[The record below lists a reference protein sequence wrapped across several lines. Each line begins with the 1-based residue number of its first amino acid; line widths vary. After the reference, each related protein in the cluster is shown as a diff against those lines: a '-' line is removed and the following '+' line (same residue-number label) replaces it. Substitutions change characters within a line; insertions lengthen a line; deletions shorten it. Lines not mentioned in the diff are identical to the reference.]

1 MRTITLTVLPSFSDS
16 WLETEATP
24 EERTR
29 FLAFACSLPRTTGNH
44 EELVRSAVSQALAS
58 SSETRVTKSHARI
71 TELEVEN
78 AQLRASIANAGREE
92 VERVR
97 DEHRTETDRLR
108 NDHRTEAD
116 RLRELYQT
124 LSEKKVRSE
133 STLSARADEHAS
145 EVLRLTRENA
155 SLQQTVEELKTPA
168 SRGRVGEF
176 VLSEMLYDAGFDV
189 EDTSA
194 RGEDGYMDLLVHPR
208 GFPNV
213 RIAIESKNRDRI
225 DPKVHIVH
233 FEELARDGI
242 TKGLFESAI
251 FVSLRANTK
260 REGGVHHVHMLQDSN
275 GHATIPVSY
284 LGTERGRDAASLT
297 SDVVQ
302 AHVCMHA
309 IMMMR
314 LGELRRTLTAPSTED
329 DDAGARTFHDTLHE
343 QLGSML
349 EDLNVQSRA
358 VTTMQTSMKS
368 SRVRIINLFV
378 RLCDRQRRAGTD
390 AREPC
395 WMPEFRLARDKV
407 TSGTTDALVW
417 KNLSEPQKKRV
428 ADHLGGRETF
438 LKAARTEAQDVLA
451 DT

>member
-1 MRTITLTVLPSFSDS
+1 MRTVTLAVLSSFSDS
-16 WLETEATP
+16 WLESEATP

-29 FLAFACSLPRTTGNH
+29 LLAFACSLPRTTGNH
-44 EELVRSAVSQALAS
+44 EELVRAAVTRALSS
-58 SSETRVTKSHARI
+58 SSETRATQSQTRI
-71 TELEVEN
+71 VELEVEN
-78 AQLRASIANAGREE
+78 AQLRASVETAGRAE
-92 VERVR
+92 VERLR
-97 DEHRTETDRLR
+97 SEHRIEVDRLQQ
-108 NDHRTEAD
+108 
-116 RLRELYQT
+116 LYQS
-124 LSEKKVRSE
+124 LSEKKVLSE
-133 STLSARADEHAS
+133 SVLSTRSDEHAS
-145 EVLRLTRENA
+145 EVLRLTREN
-155 SLQQTVEELKTPA
+155 SRLQQSVEELKTPA

-176 VLSEMLYDAGFDV
+176 VLSEMLYDAGFEV
-189 EDTSA
+189 EDTNT
-194 RGEDGYMDLLVHPR
+194 RGEEGYMDLLVHPK

-260 REGGVHHVHMLQDSN
+260 KDGGVHHVHMLEDSN

-284 LGTERGRDAASLT
+284 LGTERGRDASSLT

-302 AHVCMHA
+302 THVCMHA

-314 LGELRRTLTAPSTED
+314 LTELRRTLVAPSP
-329 DDAGARTFHDTLHE
+329 DDAGEEARAFNDALYE
-343 QLGSML
+343 ELESML

-358 VTTMQTSMKS
+358 VATMQTSTKA
-368 SRVRIINLFV
+368 SRVRIINLFM
-378 RLCDRQRRAGTD
+378 RLCDLQRRTTGAMD

-395 WMPEFRLARDKV
+395 WMPEFRLAREKV

-417 KNLSEPQKKRV
+417 KNMSEPQKKRV

-438 LKAARTEAQDVLA
+438 LKAARTEGNE
-451 DT
+451 